1 MQKQEKERFSEK
13 FKTTML
19 TLVVSAFG
27 FVAALSWNDAIKSSI
42 ETLIPPA
49 NSVVYKFLAAIIA
62 TTIAVAA
69 TYFISKISK

>member
-49 NSVVYKFLAAIIA
+49 DSVAYKFLAAIIA
-62 TTIAVAA
+62 TAIAVAA
-69 TYFISKISK
+69 TYFVSKLQR

>member
-49 NSVVYKFLAAIIA
+49 DSVAYQFLAAIIA
-62 TTIAVAA
+62 TAIAVAA
-69 TYFISKISK
+69 TYFVSKLQR